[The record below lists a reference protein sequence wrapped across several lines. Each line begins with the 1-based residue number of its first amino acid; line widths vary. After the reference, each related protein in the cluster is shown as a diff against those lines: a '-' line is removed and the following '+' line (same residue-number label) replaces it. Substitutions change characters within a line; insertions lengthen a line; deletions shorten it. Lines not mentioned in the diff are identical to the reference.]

1 MFSRIEDLVL
11 AQSLFILALLI
22 FFAILM
28 ARRGTFNWYSTGF
41 WTWAAILLYFV
52 LNPLASLVTS
62 MTLYHRNL
70 LMSGGMPRAEWIGL
84 VLILGISSFFIT
96 YTLTKASPVSWG
108 LDLNKQEQ
116 LNLPML
122 GILMGFLGVA
132 TMSLLVYRTRFVGG
146 GEDVV
151 IQGSRFVGNTTGY
164 EYIADTFYFFPTV
177 YFLASQAKWKNW
189 LGLLLVT
196 IYVALTIT
204 SAHSRF
210 SVVSMMLA
218 FSMVLTY
225 RSKRP
230 WPHPIFVVLAF
241 MGGAVLTL
249 RGHSTL
255 ESTDE
260 LIGFIQ
266 QIPSQFIN
274 LFSTVDSAML
284 SSFYLESHVRDNITG
299 YDYLL
304 PLMNYL
310 LFGFIPSRF
319 FPQKYFLVDWLRAS
333 QPPLYDHLTTL
344 YLYGSKSSLIGSFY
358 GNGGIIGVILLM
370 AIMGFLL
377 RKVDGMISKD
387 SHLIIQSI
395 GFTWACFLWMIWGSH
410 DYWGAIV
417 IGVNA
422 IPGLFLWLLAPRPSK
437 PKHRQT
443 MANPPPWKPLHPG
456 HQIRE
461 PQYDST
467 KAHSG

>member
-11 AQSLFILALLI
+11 VQSLFILGLLV

-28 ARRGTFNWYSTGF
+28 ARRGLFNWYSTGF
-41 WTWAAILLYFV
+41 WTWAALLLYFV

-62 MTLYHRNL
+62 MFLYHRNL
-70 LMSGGMPRAEWIGL
+70 LMSGGMPRAEWVGL
-84 VLILGISSFFIT
+84 VLVLGITAFFIT
-96 YTLTKASPVSWG
+96 YLLTPASPIHWG
-108 LDLNKQEQ
+108 MDRKKQEQ
-116 LNLPML
+116 INLPML
-122 GILMGFLGVA
+122 LILGGFLGLA
-132 TMSLLVYRTRFVGG
+132 TLSLLIYRTRFVGG

-177 YFLASQAKWKNW
+177 YLQASTAKWKNW
-189 LGLLLVT
+189 LGVVLV
-196 IYVALTIT
+196 IVYVGLTIT
-204 SAHSRF
+204 SPHSRF

-225 RSKRP
+225 KSKSA
-230 WPHPIFVVLAF
+230 WPHPIFIVLAF
-241 MGGAVLTL
+241 IGGAVLTL
-249 RGHSTL
+249 RGHTTL
-255 ESTDE
+255 ESTEE

-266 QIPSQFIN
+266 QIPSEFIG

-304 PLMNYL
+304 PLINYL

-319 FPQKYFLVDWLRAS
+319 FPQKYFLVDWLRAN

-344 YLYGSKSSLIGSFY
+344 YLYGSKSSLLGSFY
-358 GNGGIIGVILLM
+358 GNGGIIGVIVLM
-370 AIMGFLL
+370 AVMGFLL

-387 SHLIIQSI
+387 SHLIVKSI
-395 GFTWACFLWMIWGSH
+395 GFTWTCFLWMIWGSH

-417 IGVNA
+417 VGVNA
-422 IPGLFLWLLAPRPSK
+422 IPGLFLWLFAPK
-437 PKHRQT
+437 T
-443 MANPPPWKPLHPG
+443 PPPSRLSRSQYAPPQ
-456 HQIRE
+456 QIRPFTPPPDE
-461 PQYDST
+461 VT
-467 KAHSG
+467 L

>member
-1 MFSRIEDLVL
+1 MFSRIEDLIVV
-11 AQSLFILALLI
+11 QSLFILAMLI
-22 FFAILM
+22 FFAVLM
-28 ARRGTFNWYSTGF
+28 ARKGLFTWYSTGF

-52 LNPLASLVTS
+52 LNPMASLVTS
-62 MTLYHRNL
+62 MFYYHRNL
-70 LMSGGMPRAEWIGL
+70 LMSGGMPRAEWVGL
-84 VLILGISSFFIT
+84 VLILGISAFFMT
-96 YTLTKASPVSWG
+96 YLLTKASPLTWG
-108 LDLNKQEQ
+108 LDTKKQEQ
-116 LNLPML
+116 INLPML
-122 GILMGFLGVA
+122 LILMGFLGLA
-132 TMSLLVYRTRFVGG
+132 TMSLLIYRTRFVGG

-164 EYIADTFYFFPTV
+164 EYIADTFYFLPTI
-177 YFLASQAKWKNW
+177 YFLASKAKWKNW
-189 LGLLLVT
+189 LGFLLVVV
-196 IYVALTIT
+196 YVALTIT

-225 RSKRP
+225 KSKSG

-241 MGGAVLTL
+241 IGGAVLTL
-249 RGHSTL
+249 RGHTTL

-260 LIGFIQ
+260 LFTFIQ
-266 QIPSQFIN
+266 QIPSEFIN

-304 PLMNYL
+304 PLINYL

-344 YLYGSKSSLIGSFY
+344 YLYGSKSSLLGSFY
-358 GNGGIIGVILLM
+358 GNGGIVGVIVLM
-370 AIMGFLL
+370 AVMGFLL
-377 RKVDGMISKD
+377 RKVDGMMSKD

-395 GFTWACFLWMIWGSH
+395 GFTWTCFLWMIWGSH

-417 IGVNA
+417 VGVNA
-422 IPGLFLWLLAPRPSK
+422 IPGLFLWLFAPK
-437 PKHRQT
+437 K
-443 MANPPPWKPLHPG
+443 PPPSALPTREYTPAWQTRPAHPA
-456 HQIRE
+456 
-461 PQYDST
+461 PDKVTS
-467 KAHSG
+467 

>member
-1 MFSRIEDLVL
+1 MFSRIEDLILV
-11 AQSLFILALLI
+11 QSLFILAMLI

-28 ARRGTFNWYSTGF
+28 AKKGAFTWYSTGF

-62 MTLYHRNL
+62 MFYYHRNL
-70 LMSGGMPRAEWIGL
+70 LMSGGMPRAEWVGL
-84 VLILGISSFFIT
+84 VLILGISAFFIT
-96 YTLTKASPVSWG
+96 YLLTKSSPVTWG
-108 LDLNKQEQ
+108 LDTKKQEQ

-122 GILMGFLGVA
+122 LILMGFIGLA
-132 TMSLLVYRTRFVGG
+132 TMSLLVYRTRFVAGG
-146 GEDVV
+146 DDVV

-164 EYIADTFYFFPTV
+164 EYIADTFYFFPAV
-177 YFLASQAKWKNW
+177 YLLASRTKAKNW
-189 LGLLLVT
+189 IGYLLVGL
-196 IYVALTIT
+196 YVALTIT
-204 SAHSRF
+204 SPHSRF

-225 RSKRP
+225 KSKSA
-230 WPHPIFVVLAF
+230 WPHPIYIVLAF
-241 MGGAVLTL
+241 IGGAVLTL
-249 RGHSTL
+249 RGHTTL
-255 ESTDE
+255 ESTEE

-266 QIPSQFIN
+266 KIPSEFIG

-304 PLMNYL
+304 PLINYL

-319 FPQKYFLVDWLRAS
+319 FPQKYFMVDWLRAN

-370 AIMGFLL
+370 ALMGFLL

-387 SHLIIQSI
+387 SHLIVKSI
-395 GFTWACFLWMIWGSH
+395 GFTWTCFLWMIWGSH

-417 IGVNA
+417 VGVNA
-422 IPGLFLWLLAPRPSK
+422 IPGLFLWLFAPRTS
-437 PKHRQT
+437 
-443 MANPPPWKPLHPG
+443 NPEPQGLSQNTPALKPLPG
-456 HQIRE
+456 RQ
-461 PQYDST
+461 PN
-467 KAHSG
+467 